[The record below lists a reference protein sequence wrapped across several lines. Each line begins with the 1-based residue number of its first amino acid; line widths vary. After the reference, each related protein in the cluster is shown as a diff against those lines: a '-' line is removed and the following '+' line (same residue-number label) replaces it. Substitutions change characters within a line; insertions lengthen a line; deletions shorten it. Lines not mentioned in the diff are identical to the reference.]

1 MRKAPIV
8 IVVGA
13 GLSGLTCAVKLHEQG
28 VPVLVT
34 EAGERIGGRAGS
46 DRHQDFILDRGFQAM
61 LSAYPAAK
69 KTLDLPALNLQPYY
83 PGVQIWY
90 KGKFNKFVLPM
101 TKNPLEALSSLQASI
116 GTLNDKTNMLKFR
129 TRLMAE
135 TQDAIMKKANL
146 TTLELLRA
154 EGFSE
159 DFIDHFWRPLCGVFL
174 LERKLETSSRVFEFI
189 MHCYFSG
196 DAALPVGGVQSIAA
210 QLAAKLPGDAMRM
223 KSPVSAVQEGLV
235 SLPQAETLGTQA
247 IVIATDEYEAARLL
261 NDLDEPPPGRAVTCL
276 YYETKTPPFDKPY
289 MILNG
294 DGSGLVQSV
303 SLPSLASRSYGSDG
317 HHLIAV
323 TLLEYN
329 EEDEHDLEAMV
340 REQMTEWFKE
350 QANKWRYLKVY
361 RIKNA
366 LPIQTPDRFQSARP
380 AEVRPGIYRCGDYM
394 SVASIDG
401 AIESGRR
408 AAEAVLEHLK
418 THVS

>member
-13 GLSGLTCAVKLHEQG
+13 GLSGLTCAAKLHAEG

-34 EAGERIGGRAGS
+34 EGGERVGGRAIS
-46 DRHQDFILDRGFQAM
+46 DRHNEFILDRGFQAM
-61 LSAYPAAK
+61 LSAYPSAK
-69 KTLDLPALNLQPYY
+69 VALDMGALNLQPFY

-101 TKNPLEALSSLQASI
+101 SKNPLEALTALQAPI
-116 GTLNDKTNMLKFR
+116 GTLTDKTNMLKFR

-135 TQDAIMKKANL
+135 TPDAIMKKNEK
-146 TTLELLRA
+146 TTYELLRG
-154 EGFSE
+154 ESFSK
-159 DFIDHFWRPLCGVFL
+159 DFIDHFWRPLCGGLL

-189 MHCYFSG
+189 MHCYFNG
-196 DAALPVGGVQSIAA
+196 DAAVPIGGMQAIAA
-210 QLAAKLPGDAMRM
+210 QLAAKLPKEAIRT
-223 KSPVSAVQEGLV
+223 KSPVSAIQDGLI
-235 SLPQAETLGTQA
+235 SLPQAETLATQA
-247 IVIATDEYEAARLL
+247 IVIATDQYEAARLL
-261 NDLDEPPPGRAVTCL
+261 GESEPPQGRSVTCL
-276 YYETKTPPFDKPY
+276 YYETKTAPFDKPY

-294 DGSGLVQSV
+294 EGTGLVQSV
-303 SLPSLASRSYGSDG
+303 MLPSLASRSYGTQG

-329 EEDEHDLEAMV
+329 DEDEHELEAMV
-340 REQMTEWFKE
+340 REQLIEWFKE
-350 QANKWRYLKVY
+350 QATKWRYLKVY

-366 LPIQTPDRFQSARP
+366 LPLQTPESFRTERP
-380 AEVRPGIYRCGDYM
+380 AQVRPGVYRCGDYM
-394 SVASIDG
+394 GVASIDG

-418 THVS
+418 THAG